1 MLYSMTGFGKG
12 TVEAPGLTVTAEIKT
27 LNSKSTDLYC
37 RLPRALSPRE
47 IELRNLLQTQLERG
61 KIELN
66 VTLQKTGTAE
76 SGVAVNRPLVKAY
89 FDELYE
95 AARQTSPHLA
105 QNLHLPDG
113 YFTTELYKLALTM
126 PNAYLTEATEEGTS
140 DEEWPAVQEAVRQAI
155 VECQAFRAREGAVV
169 ETMFRGAIDSI
180 EARLTEV
187 TARDTERIPAVR
199 ERLRKAV
206 ADLVADDA
214 FDANRFEQELVYYV
228 EKYDISEEKIRLQTH
243 LDYFREVIDQDGSGK
258 KLNFLAQE
266 IGREINTIGSKANDA
281 PIQRYVVAMKDE
293 LEKIKE
299 QTANVL

>member
-1 MLYSMTGFGKG
+1 MLHSMTGFGKC
-12 TVEAPGLTVTAEIKT
+12 TVEAPGLTVSAEIKT

-37 RLPRALSPRE
+37 RLPRSLSHRE
-47 IELRNLLQTQLERG
+47 IELRNLLTTALERG

-66 VTLQKTGTAE
+66 VTLQKSGTAE
-76 SGVAVNRPLVKAY
+76 TGVLVNRPLVKAY
-89 FDELYE
+89 FDELHAAAAE
-95 AARQTSPHLA
+95 ASPTLMG
-105 QNLHLPDG
+105 DT
-113 YFTTELYKLALTM
+113 FTMSELFKLALNL
-126 PNAYLTEATEEGTS
+126 PNAYQTEVVPDGETEG
-140 DEEWPAVQEAVRQAI
+140 DWVAVQQAVRLAI
-155 VECQAFRAREGAVV
+155 DECQQFRQREGGVVEAMFRA
-169 ETMFRGAIDSI
+169 AIDAI
-180 EARLTEV
+180 EARLKSVAVQDEL
-187 TARDTERIPAVR
+187 RIPAVR

-206 ADLVADDA
+206 ADLVQDEA

-228 EKYDISEEKIRLQTH
+228 EKYDISEEKVRLQTH

-281 PIQRYVVAMKDE
+281 AIQRFVVEMKDE